1 MKQAIIVGAGHAGLA
16 TAYLLKQKGYH
27 EVIILEASC
36 EVGSAWRKRYEGLTL
51 FTSKCYSQLPGM
63 KMTGNANEYPTKQEF
78 IDYLKQYAGN
88 FQFDIR
94 LSRKVID
101 ARKGSNGFTL
111 SCDNGETYQSKMLF
125 ICTGA
130 FQIPNNLSLKRNAFY
145 QNRMFTPESIGSRHL
160 TCKSENWLVIGD
172 GASGRQL
179 AKMLAKN
186 NRVFLSSGKQRSFL
200 PQRLFGKD
208 VFFWL
213 DKFGITRLDK
223 RHWLAKRIQKSD
235 PFPADGIRNS
245 ELIKAGVM
253 LCKRFD
259 LNKLMSE
266 KLVTLAGQSIDRV
279 IIATGYKNDF
289 SWLNNLTAEKVGE
302 QSVLNTV
309 SKISGLY
316 ILSQP
321 WLNSRGSG
329 LIMGIEHDFNLL
341 DLLEC

>member
-27 EVIILEASC
+27 EVIILESSS
-36 EVGSAWRKRYEGLTL
+36 EVGSAWLKRYEGLTL
-51 FTSKCYSQLPGM
+51 FTSKRYSQLPGL
-63 KMTGNANEYPTKQEF
+63 KMAGNANEYPSKQEF
-78 IDYLKQYAGN
+78 IDYLKQYANN
-88 FQFDIR
+88 FR
-94 LSRKVID
+94 LDVRFGRNVID
-101 ARKGSNGFTL
+101 ARKGVNGFTI

-125 ICTGA
+125 VCTGA
-130 FQIPNNLSLKRNAFY
+130 FQIPNNLQLNRNAFY
-145 QNRMFTPESIGSRHL
+145 QNQVFTPESIGKQHL
-160 TCKSENWLVIGD
+160 TSENENWLVIGD

-179 AKMLAKN
+179 AKMLAEN

-213 DKFGITRLDK
+213 DKLGITRLDK
-223 RHWLAKRIQKSD
+223 RHWIAQRIQKSD
-235 PFPADGIRNS
+235 PFPASGIRNHQLS
-245 ELIKAGVM
+245 KAGVIF
-253 LCKRFD
+253 CKRFD
-259 LNKLMSE
+259 LNKLKSE
-266 KLVTLAGQSIDRV
+266 KPIKLAGQLINKV
-279 IIATGYKNDF
+279 VIATGYKNDF
-289 SWLNNLTAEKVGE
+289 SWLNNLTTEKASE
-302 QSVLNTV
+302 QSVLNKV

-329 LIMGIEHDFNLL
+329 LIMGLEHDFNLL